1 MTDLRVRPGTPADSP
16 ALFQVFVAAFADLNQ
31 RLNLETAF
39 TQPAFVEQFWQRT
52 ALLWDYLAHTESR
65 FFVAERNGQIIG
77 YARSIDRDGVRQLT
91 EFFVHPDSQSAG
103 VGRALLALA
112 FPAEGIGRRLIIASS
127 DSRAQSLYLKSGVF
141 SRFPIQYFYSKPE
154 PVYLASDL
162 FFASAA
168 DTPDIRAAL
177 DRIDRAVLG
186 FTRSQEHTFL
196 LADRAC
202 YLLYRGGEV
211 VGYTYTGKSTGPI
224 ALLDPGEFPAVL
236 AYAENAGAERGDP
249 NLGIQVPV
257 INRAAVDYLLERGF
271 HMDPL
276 PSHFMSNEP
285 LVNLDRYICTSPPFF
300 I

>member
-1 MTDLRVRPGTPADSP
+1 MKPTLRPGTPADSP
-16 ALFQVFVAAFADLNQ
+16 TLFQVFVAAFADLNQ

-52 ALLWDYLAHTESR
+52 ALLWDHLAHTESR

-77 YARSIDRDGVRQLT
+77 YARSIDRNGVRQLT
-91 EFFVHPDSQSAG
+91 EFFVHPHSQSAG
-103 VGRALLALA
+103 VGRELLALA
-112 FPAEGIGRRLIIASS
+112 FPADDIGRKLIIASS
-127 DSRAQSLYLKSGVF
+127 DSRAQSLYLKSGV
-141 SRFPIQYFYSKPE
+141 SPRFHIQYFYKKPE
-154 PVYLASDL
+154 QVYLANDL
-162 FFASAA
+162 SIASPA
-168 DTPDIRAAL
+168 DTPESQAAL

-202 YLLYRGGEV
+202 NLVYRGGEV
-211 VGYTYTGKSTGPI
+211 VGYAYMGKSTGPI
-224 ALLDPGEFPAVL
+224 ALLDPGDFPAVL
-236 AYAENAGAERGDP
+236 AYAENAGAERGDR
-249 NLGIQVPV
+249 NLGIQVPM

-271 HMDPL
+271 RMDPL

-285 LVNLDRYICTSPPFF
+285 LGNLEQYICTSPPFF